1 MPPDVGFAVLHCD
14 ASNGCRYSETID
26 FLYSCNTFD
35 TRDADVIAF
44 LPRLLLPHRISKIQ
58 KLQIL
63 LSVSMPPSYPSLF
76 DRPEVI
82 PAKKLHKARK
92 FDHSYRKL
100 WDAMW
105 NNLSEME
112 GLVTLMVELNMLGRH
127 NHLWE
132 TNDFGCVRWVH
143 GPREVRL
150 ILSDTVARRIA
161 ADVGVGNC
169 IVESNIC

>member
-1 MPPDVGFAVLHCD
+1 MV
-14 ASNGCRYSETID
+14 CRYSEAID

-35 TRDADVIAF
+35 TRDVDVIAF
-44 LPRLLLPHRISKIQ
+44 LPRLLLPHRINAIRN
-58 KLQIL
+58 LQIL

-76 DRPEVI
+76 DQPDFI
-82 PAKKLHKARK
+82 PAKKLQKARK
-92 FDHSYRKL
+92 YDHHYRNL

-127 NHLWE
+127 DHLWE
-132 TNDFGCVRWVH
+132 ADDFGCVRWVH

-150 ILSDTVARRIA
+150 VLSDTVARRIA
-161 ADVGVGNC
+161 AKVGIGNC
-169 IVESNIC
+169 SVKSNIVDEEN